1 MRSHLVVCEKGIVI
15 LVNAKVD
22 NVPPVTASAADNDDD
37 DDDDDDGKNED
48 DLT

>member
-22 NVPPVTASAADNDDD
+22 NVSPVRASADENDDNDSGG
-37 DDDDDDGKNED
+37 DGN
-48 DLT
+48 